1 MNAVLDEN
9 VDVNLIRRF
18 FTNDAWLV
26 VMDVVEQKQPANPVF
41 VCKDCYHDLGEA
53 PSIVCD
59 HCLHGIILSV

>member
-9 VDVNLIRRF
+9 ADVSLIRRF

-26 VMDVVEQKQPANPVF
+26 VMDVVEQKQPANPVY
-41 VCKDCYHDLGEA
+41 VCKDCHDLGEA